1 MGDSDEPIS
10 ILIDELRN
18 EDISSR
24 LKSMS
29 KLPTIALAL
38 GVERTKSELIPFI
51 IDSVYDED
59 EVLERLADELKR
71 FIPLVGGPAHAH
83 IILTPLESLAM
94 VEETVVRDRAVQSL
108 CAIAR
113 EMSAEHI
120 EQYFEPLIRRL
131 ATGDW
136 FTSRTSACGL
146 FAVAYNRGTGHV
158 KQEMRSLY
166 PSLCGDETPMVRRAA
181 ASKIGPLVA
190 EMEKDF
196 VQNDF
201 LKLYESFVAD
211 DQDSVRLLICPAFV
225 QIIPKLDVETQESK
239 IIVMLKKFQEDK
251 SWRVRN
257 SLANILVDL
266 VSALDAS
273 LVNETINIFKTLVKD
288 LEGEVRVQGAKNIF
302 NFANGLPAESK
313 KNLTMTHII
322 PLIKDLSN
330 DPHQPV
336 KTALASTMMKLAA
349 IIGPENTNEHLLPL
363 FVGFLKDECAD
374 VRLNVINTISTVHD
388 VIGFESFQNTLLPA
402 VLKLAED
409 TKWRVRLAILEH
421 MPLSRIFK
429 TSLVNHVFSI
439 REAACTQIQKIVD
452 IYGFEWARDV
462 VLPKVFELAAEQNYL
477 RRMTVLFQINFLMSA
492 SLKNKS
498 DMVEIADRCVS
509 TVCNMH
515 KDEVANVK
523 FNVAK
528 TLGSMSTLISKKNHA
543 TVKSALDSLSKDS
556 DIDVSFFAN
565 EALEKM
571 AKL

>member
-1 MGDSDEPIS
+1 
-10 ILIDELRN
+10 
-18 EDISSR
+18 
-24 LKSMS
+24 MS

-108 CAIAR
+108 CAIAQ

-146 FAVAYNRGTGHV
+146 FAVAYNRGTAHV
-158 KQEMRSLY
+158 KQEMRSMY
-166 PSLCGDETPMVRRAA
+166 PSLCGDETPMVRRASA
-181 ASKIGPLVA
+181 AKIGALVT
-190 EMEKDF
+190 EMESNY

-201 LKLYESFVAD
+201 LKLYENFVAD

-239 IIVMLKKFQEDK
+239 IIVILKKFQEDK

-257 SLANILVDL
+257 ALANILVDL
-266 VSALDAS
+266 VSALDTS
-273 LVNETINIFKTLVKD
+273 LVNETINIFKTLAKD
-288 LEGEVRVQGAKNIF
+288 LEGEVRVQGAKNIY

-336 KTALASTMMKLAA
+336 KTALASTMMKLAS

-363 FVGFLKDECAD
+363 FVGFLKDECAE
-374 VRLNVINTISTVHD
+374 VRLNVINTISTLHS
-388 VIGFESFQNTLLPA
+388 VIGFESFQNTILPA

-421 MPLSRIFK
+421 IPLIAKQISRETFK
-429 TSLVNHVFSI
+429 DQKLFDLMMTCLADHVFSI

-492 SLKNKS
+492 TLNNKS
-498 DMVEIADRCVS
+498 EMEDIADRCVS

-528 TLGSMSTLISKKNHA
+528 TLGSMTSLISKKNHG
-543 TVKSALDSLSKDS
+543 TVKSALESLSKDS